1 MKFNILFGGRLWT
14 YFAQFKKKLV
24 IIGSKKQKLEEGF
37 GSVWD
42 MDTLYLP
49 LKAQTCQHIFS
60 KTKNFE

>member
-1 MKFNILFGGRLWT
+1 MDLFCAIL
-14 YFAQFKKKLV
+14 V
-24 IIGSKKQKLEEGF
+24 VIGSKKAKLEEGF

-42 MDTLYLP
+42 MDTLYFP

>member
-1 MKFNILFGGRLWT
+1 VDLFCAIL
-14 YFAQFKKKLV
+14 V
-24 IIGSKKQKLEEGF
+24 VIGSKKAKLEEGF

>member
-1 MKFNILFGGRLWT
+1 MKFSILFGGRLWT
-14 YFAQFKKKLV
+14 YFANFV
-24 IIGSKKQKLEEGF
+24 VIGSKKAKLEEGF

-42 MDTLYLP
+42 MDTLYFP